1 MTKLGNNAGIH
12 YLCGMK
18 ATKKEALA
26 EKKKLEAEI
35 GRYCE
40 VIPAKESDWVGG
52 HIRRV
57 AIAHGTNRCYFVI
70 DTDDGRSVS
79 RTADSPELRL
89 LEGRVAVRQK
99 KTEPRVLRGFQE
111 GVVITEDNL
120 SDHINTAESNIGREL
135 ALNGEIKGRI
145 VGVSINRSAKPKIY
159 YRLRRSNGQ
168 CLSFDIRYS
177 GITIMPDDDAAK
189 RIRDKYSANGDEAK
203 RLLAGR
209 KLYRLIEE
217 KKKLTGKLR
226 QKEQELGQKEQELVE
241 IKRLIDDCNNRIL
254 LTKRIMLDTM

>member
-1 MTKLGNNAGIH
+1 MTKLGNNADIP

-18 ATKKEALA
+18 TTKKEALA

-79 RTADSPELRL
+79 RTANSPELRL

-99 KTEPRVLRGFQE
+99 KTGPRASRGFQ
-111 GVVITEDNL
+111 GGIVITEDNL
-120 SDHINTAESNIGREL
+120 SDYVNTAESNIGREL

-145 VGVSINRSAKPKIY
+145 VGVSINRSVKPKIY

-226 QKEQELGQKEQELVE
+226 QKEQELVE

-254 LTKRIMLDTM
+254 HTKKVMLDTM